1 MVDSPVGVSRR
12 DNVIWGLPG
21 TPRQAERR
29 FDALTTGLCPGG
41 WGRRGRIPGGL
52 RAGDSGGLPLI
63 RAFLVTRGPGW
74 ETPGRLAPLV
84 PRWQIAPDVPV
95 LSGSVVEVELALD
108 RLGITRRRDPK
119 AGEVDHIGTDVAPDG
134 RGTVVSRL
142 EGGWGQVDVLLA
154 AVPVPVVTDGLSP

>member
-1 MVDSPVGVSRR
+1 
-12 DNVIWGLPG
+12 
-21 TPRQAERR
+21 
-29 FDALTTGLCPGG
+29 
-41 WGRRGRIPGGL
+41 
-52 RAGDSGGLPLI
+52 
-63 RAFLVTRGPGW
+63 
-74 ETPGRLAPLV
+74 
-84 PRWQIAPDVPV
+84 V